1 MKNNNVDKVDL
12 NDFYSEWSNKDSR
25 EIDFD
30 IRSAQRKAMALV
42 SLIPPQLMG
51 SMNKMLDF
59 GCGYG
64 EVVRVLKQ
72 LLPDSVH
79 WALGVDYSS
88 AAVELARTRSD
99 SASITFEKLPA
110 LDIKENLD
118 FLREKVSGGVDAI
131 LLIDLLEHV
140 PDCRTLISQL
150 APFTGMFVIKLP
162 VESSVVDNY
171 FLPKEYPSS
180 LHSNGHLREFD
191 SNSVHYFIRS
201 LGLTPMFETLYRYE
215 TEDSFPPLA
224 LGSPFK
230 ARLVRIAIMSVKKIL
245 SWILPTK
252 IFLRLVGGGGYIC
265 VASYNARQVLNP

>member
-1 MKNNNVDKVDL
+1 MENNNVDKVDL
-12 NDFYSEWSNKDSR
+12 NDFYSEWSNKELS

-30 IRSAQRKAMALV
+30 IRSAQRKAVAIV

-79 WALGVDYSS
+79 WALGVDYSLG
-88 AAVELARTRSD
+88 AVEVARTRSD
-99 SASITFEKLPA
+99 NESITFEKLPA
-110 LDIKENLD
+110 LDVKDNLD
-118 FLREKVSGGVDAI
+118 FLRAKVSGGVDAI

-140 PDCRTLISQL
+140 PDCRTLIAQL
-150 APFTGMFVIKLP
+150 APFTRMFVIKLP
-162 VESSVVDNY
+162 VESSVMDNY

-215 TEDSFPPLA
+215 SEDSFPPLA
-224 LGSPFK
+224 LGSPLK
-230 ARLVRIAIMSVKKIL
+230 ARLVRIAIMSVKKVL
-245 SWILPTK
+245 SWVLPTK

-265 VASYNARQVLNP
+265 VAIYNPQQVLNP